1 VSEQNA
7 DPIAWLVAHE
17 QIRQLASRYAV
28 AMDARDIDALVSL
41 FVEDVRVG
49 RQQVGRDALRA
60 NFTEQLRDLGVTI
73 LLVGNHV
80 ISLVDEDHATGI
92 VSCRG
97 EIEMG
102 DRWVVQAIQYHDTYE
117 RRGGTWLFV
126 RRRHFPPGRPSTAIS
141 AEHGQRIRSRLAFG
155 EAGRIA
161 DRAWIPPSTAGRLH
175 VLGGRD
181 RRRSGRTHA
190 HGNAKRQTRTHVQ
203 AHLIVSAQR

>member
-1 VSEQNA
+1 MSEQDI

-28 AMDARDIDALVSL
+28 AIDSRDLDTLVNL

-49 RQQVGRDALRA
+49 RDRVGRDALRA

-80 ISLVDEDHATGI
+80 ISVVDDDHATGI

-102 DRWVVQAIQYHDTYE
+102 DQWVVQAIQYHDTYE
-117 RRGGTWLFV
+117 RRDGTWFFV
-126 RRRHFPPGRPSTAIS
+126 RRRHLLFYGADILDRPIGLPLAHWPASATGKGELPEALSTWQ
-141 AEHGQRIRSRLAFG
+141 EFHRNL
-155 EAGRIA
+155 
-161 DRAWIPPSTAGRLH
+161 T
-175 VLGGRD
+175 
-181 RRRSGRTHA
+181 
-190 HGNAKRQTRTHVQ
+190 
-203 AHLIVSAQR
+203 

>member
-1 VSEQNA
+1 MSEQNA

-102 DRWVVQAIQYHDTYE
+102 DRWVVQSIQYHDTYE

-126 RRRHFPPGRPSTAIS
+126 RRRHRLFYGADMLDRPIGLPPAHWPASAIGKGDLP
-141 AEHGQRIRSRLAFG
+141 ETLPTWQAFY
-155 EAGRIA
+155 RNL
-161 DRAWIPPSTAGRLH
+161 S
-175 VLGGRD
+175 
-181 RRRSGRTHA
+181 
-190 HGNAKRQTRTHVQ
+190 
-203 AHLIVSAQR
+203 